1 MEPKCDNFEV
11 GLLLFSPVVSFF
23 ARLCQKAR
31 TPSTACDLNL
41 LTQFQVSD
49 LKEYAD
55 YLFCCVLC
63 VSMFDISMNSSLSAG
78 SF

>member
-1 MEPKCDNFEV
+1 MEHTCDNFEV

-31 TPSTACDLNL
+31 MSSTACDLKP

-49 LKEYAD
+49 VKEYAD

-63 VSMFDISMNSSLSAG
+63 VSMFVTSMNSSLSAG